1 MNAKE
6 DMMGKRILLIVGH
19 PDPDSYCA
27 ALAKRY
33 AAGAKRSGA
42 NVHVL
47 DLGRLA
53 FDPVLKFGYRRRME
67 LEDDLAAAQEAV
79 RWAEHLVLVYPNW
92 WGTMPALLKGFIDRV
107 FLPGFA
113 FRYRERGKLWDKLLK
128 GRSARLIV
136 TMDTPPLINRW
147 MYGHA
152 GHKVMKRNIL
162 QFCGIRPVRVTEIG
176 PVRGSTEKRRGAWLD
191 KAERLGERQ
200 A

>member
-1 MNAKE
+1 
-6 DMMGKRILLIVGH
+6 
-19 PDPDSYCA
+19 
-27 ALAKRY
+27 
-33 AAGAKRSGA
+33 
-42 NVHVL
+42 VL
-47 DLGRLA
+47 ELGRLA

-67 LEDDLAAAQEAV
+67 WEDDLAGAQEAI
-79 RWAEHLVLVYPNW
+79 RWAEHLVFVYPNW

-176 PVRGSTEKRRGAWLD
+176 PVRGSTEQRRSAWLD
-191 KAERLGERQ
+191 KAERFGERR

>member
-1 MNAKE
+1 
-6 DMMGKRILLIVGH
+6 MGKRILLIVGH
-19 PDPDSYCA
+19 PDPESYCA
-27 ALAKRY
+27 ALAARY
-33 AAGAKRSGA
+33 AAGAERSGA
-42 NVHVL
+42 DVRVL
-47 DLGRLA
+47 ELGRLA

-67 LEDDLAAAQEAV
+67 WEDDLAGAQEAI
-79 RWAEHLVLVYPNW
+79 RWAEHLVFVYPNW

-176 PVRGSTEKRRGAWLD
+176 PVRGSTEQKRSAWLD

>member
-6 DMMGKRILLIVGH
+6 DTMGKRILLIVGH
-19 PDPDSYCA
+19 PDPESYCT
-27 ALAKRY
+27 ALAERY

-42 NVHVL
+42 DVRVL
-47 DLGRLA
+47 ELGRLA
-53 FDPVLKFGYRRRME
+53 FDPVLKYGYKRRME

-79 RWAEHLVLVYPNW
+79 RWAEHLVLVYPTW
-92 WGTMPALLKGFIDRV
+92 WGTMPALLKGFFDRV

-113 FRYRERGKLWDKLLK
+113 FRYRESGALWDKLLT
-128 GRSARLIV
+128 GRTARLIV

-147 MYGHA
+147 LYGHA

-162 QFCGIRPVRVTEIG
+162 RFCGIRPVRVTEVG
-176 PVRGSTEKRRGAWLD
+176 PVRGSTEQRRRAWLD
-191 KAERLGERQ
+191 LAERLGERL